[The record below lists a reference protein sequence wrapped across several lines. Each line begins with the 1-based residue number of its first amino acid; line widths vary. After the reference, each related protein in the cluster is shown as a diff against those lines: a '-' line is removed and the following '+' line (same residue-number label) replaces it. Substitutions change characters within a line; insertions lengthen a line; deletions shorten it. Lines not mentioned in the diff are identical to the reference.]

1 MINSVSAEGRE
12 RRHQRRER
20 RFLLRLQ
27 DGIDTARSE
36 RVEHTGC
43 YPDTELHSV
52 AVGLVLAPRG
62 RDGIAGIL
70 TSRRRA
76 ACWAHRAVHGHCLR
90 NDIVS
95 FEYKPLLREIIV
107 GMFHTVSLKTT
118 GPTAAIY

>member
-1 MINSVSAEGRE
+1 MINSVSAEGQE

-43 YPDTELHSV
+43 YPDMELLSV
-52 AVGLVLAPRG
+52 AVSLVAPLGL
-62 RDGIAGIL
+62 DGIAIY
-70 TSRRRA
+70 RRPRVA
-76 ACWAHRAVHGHCLR
+76 SFARSTVLGHYRR
-90 NDIVS
+90 NDGVS